1 MEYKQPGLPRKVLHK
16 LRETCYTAFGNAFT
30 KPDPKLIVFS
40 SEPDF
45 SDNSRVLFEYMQDN
59 GFAESYRFIWLVNE
73 PEQFAALHLSLIHI

>member
-45 SDNSRVLFEYMQDN
+45 PTTA
-59 GFAESYRFIWLVNE
+59 GFCLSICRIM
-73 PEQFAALHLSLIHI
+73 ALRNPTNLSGW